1 MVHFKIL
8 HLSTLTLKTLGLDFK
23 IFHSS
28 INILLYFL
36 FKDGKKDLPISPL
49 NKRGHLGKCSTANT
63 TEFFFLTCFKYV

>member
-8 HLSTLTLKTLGLDFK
+8 HLSTFTLKTLGLDFK
-23 IFHSS
+23 IFHTS

-49 NKRGHLGKCSTANT
+49 HKRGHLGKCSTAST
-63 TEFFFLTCFKYV
+63 IEYFFSNMF